1 LKVLLQPCAV
11 LKICVFW
18 YILVTIRFNEEL
30 HQVNHNMTTTC
41 WGRESWKKVYQKLVW
56 TQYFAWHTVIWAFV
70 SLYYFKGWQG
80 HHGRDRM
87 VIGLTTIYAITTKVL
102 SLNPTHG
109 EVYSIQHVIKFV
121 GELRQVSSFLWVLQ
135 FPPLIKLTTTIK
147 LKYCWKWH

>member
-1 LKVLLQPCAV
+1 MLREGKLKKGLSKASVDTVFCLTHCNLG
-11 LKICVFW
+11 ICLI
-18 YILVTIRFNEEL
+18 ILF
-30 HQVNHNMTTTC
+30 Q
-41 WGRESWKKVYQKLVW
+41 
-56 TQYFAWHTVIWAFV
+56 
-70 SLYYFKGWQG
+70 GWQG

-147 LKYCWKWH
+147 QKYC